1 MVHVG
6 AVGYWSGNHRDIH
19 DQEEAVRHD
28 SHEADAGW
36 GDNREA
42 ADCGDH
48 THDDGRH
55 DDDCHDV
62 HRRDDDRHGA
72 RRRDGYYRGDCRYD
86 GYHYLLA
93 RHLDDASEC
102 RATMT
107 TMDEYAPLPLLGHY
121 RPLNWEESMACSHAS
136 VFW

>member
-6 AVGYWSGNHRDIH
+6 AVGYWSSNHGDNH
-19 DQEEAVRHD
+19 VHVEAERHD

-55 DDDCHDV
+55 DDYHGDGCHGDC
-62 HRRDDDRHGA
+62 HGA

-93 RHLDDASEC
+93 RHLDDAIGE
-102 RATMT
+102 RDWTMT